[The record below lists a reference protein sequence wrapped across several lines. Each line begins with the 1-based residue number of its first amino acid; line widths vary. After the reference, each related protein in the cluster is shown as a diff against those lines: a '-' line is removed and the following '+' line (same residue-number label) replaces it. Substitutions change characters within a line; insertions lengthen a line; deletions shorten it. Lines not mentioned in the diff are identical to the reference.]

1 MHISSSYGVEIRKQ
15 NVCIRKTMDIYR
27 QAVLYLVHILDQAW
41 EELSLIADAK
51 KRFNTAEHLVHTTK
65 KNTARYDFDLRF
77 PKMPSYLRRSAVQAA
92 LGLISSCHT
101 RAKGGRVVL
110 PEKVYA
116 MPVFYRKVMYEEGEP
131 GSDTARIKLYDGHD
145 WVFREIRLKHTD
157 MEYLR
162 RHWSGEK
169 ASAPILEKK
178 HKKYFMRFTFK
189 EQVSLTDKPADSC
202 RICSVDLGINT
213 DAVCTIMDPDG
224 TILAR
229 RFINFPGDKDRIG
242 HVLGRIRKHQR
253 IHGGGCRGLWRYA
266 VRLNEQLSIKTAAQ
280 IVRFAKEHHA
290 DVLVFEFLEMK
301 GRVRGSKKMRLHIWR
316 KRDVQKRCEH
326 MAHRSGIR
334 ISRVCAWQTSRLA
347 YDGSGKVVR
356 DPGNHSL
363 CTFTNGKQYNC
374 DLSAAYNIGARY
386 FIREQIK
393 TMPETVRSLL
403 EAKVPAVMR
412 RSSCVYADLLEMQK
426 VSRQTHQTQ
435 ADDCGLPDE
444 WGYAAH
450 AV

>member
-1 MHISSSYGVEIRKQ
+1 MYLSSSYGVEIRKQ
-15 NVCIRKTMDIYR
+15 DVCLRKTMDIYR
-27 QAVLYLVHILDQAW
+27 QAVRYLVHTLDRAW
-41 EELSLIADAK
+41 DELSQIANAK
-51 KRFNTAEHLVHTTK
+51 KRFNAAEHLVHTTK

-101 RAKGGRVVL
+101 RAKDGKAAL
-110 PEKVYA
+110 PGKVYA

-131 GSDTARIKLYDGHD
+131 GSDMARLKLYDGHD
-145 WVFREIRLKHTD
+145 WIWRKVRLLHTD
-157 MEYLR
+157 MAYLR
-162 RHWSGEK
+162 RHWSGVR
-169 ASAPILEKK
+169 ASAPTLEKK
-178 HKKYFMRFTFK
+178 HKKYFLRFTFK
-189 EQVSLTDKPADSC
+189 EEVSLTDKPAGSC

-213 DAVCTIMDPDG
+213 DAVCTVMDPDG

-242 HVLGRIRKHQR
+242 HVLGRIRKHQK

-266 VRLNEQLSIKTAAQ
+266 VRLNEQLSIRTAAQ

-290 DVLVFEFLEMK
+290 DVIVFEFLEMK
-301 GRVRGSKKMRLHIWR
+301 GSVRGSKKMRLHIWR

-347 YDGSGKVVR
+347 YDGSGRVAR
-356 DPGNHSL
+356 DPNNHSL
-363 CTFTNGKQYNC
+363 CIFTNGKQYNC

-412 RSSCVYADLLEMQK
+412 RSSCVYADLLKMLKISEQG
-426 VSRQTHQTQ
+426 HQMQ

-444 WGYAAH
+444 WGYIAQS
-450 AV
+450 V